1 MQHVFGAHSEK
12 ANGFVSFLNV
22 QSTKFRQAGESYMNK
37 KPAKPIPESHYERF
51 KYRLEEISGEWAE
64 RNITIFLLDIATGY
78 RIQDIIDLTI
88 SDIQTALQQG
98 CFEIQEKKQYNAWKT
113 HIRKNPKSSKKMP
126 EKRKHDIV
134 PQLGNILKKYIKN
147 KKKSEYAFP
156 SQKGSGSKH
165 ISEKAYSDILKKV
178 ADDNE
183 INLKN
188 ITGHSLRKTYARR
201 LFEDTNNLEYVRIAL
216 GHLSVEVTKRY
227 LGLDDDV
234 KESAAKIAGR
244 KL

>member
-1 MQHVFGAHSEK
+1 MS
-12 ANGFVSFLNV
+12 
-22 QSTKFRQAGESYMNK
+22 K
-37 KPAKPIPESHYERF
+37 KRPSKPILESHYERF

-64 RNITIFLLDIATGY
+64 RNLTLFLLDIATGY
-78 RIQDIIDLTI
+78 RIQDVVDLTVAEI
-88 SDIQTALQQG
+88 KEALESG

-113 HIRKNPKSSKKMP
+113 HIKKNPKSQRKIP

-134 PQLGNILKKYIKN
+134 PQLETVLRRYIKG

-156 SQKGSGSKH
+156 SQKGNGSKH
-165 ISEKAYSDILKKV
+165 ISAKAYSDILKKV
-178 ADDNE
+178 AEDKE

-201 LFEDTNNLEYVRIAL
+201 LYEATNDLEYVRIAL
-216 GHLSVEVTKRY
+216 GHLSREVTKKY
-227 LGLDDDV
+227 LGLDDEV
-234 KESAAKIAGR
+234 KECAAKIAAR

>member
-1 MQHVFGAHSEK
+1 
-12 ANGFVSFLNV
+12 
-22 QSTKFRQAGESYMNK
+22 MNK

-51 KYRLEEISGEWAE
+51 KFRLEEISGEWAE
-64 RNITIFLLDIATGY
+64 RNITIFLLGIATGY
-78 RIQDIIDLTI
+78 RMQDIISLTI
-88 SDIQTALQQG
+88 SDIHSAIQNG
-98 CFEIQEKKQYNAWKT
+98 YFDIQEKKQYNAWIT
-113 HIRKNPKSSKKMP
+113 HIKKNPKSLKKIP

-134 PQLGNILKKYIKN
+134 VQLEVILKRYIKN

-156 SQKGSGSKH
+156 SQKGSGSKY
-165 ISEKAYSDILKKV
+165 ISEKAYSDILKRV
-178 ADDNE
+178 ADDQE

-201 LFEDTNNLEYVRIAL
+201 LFEETNKLEYVRIAL

-227 LGLDDDV
+227 LGLDDEV